1 MMHKYTNDRLC
12 VFYTC
17 VSINS
22 VIKWTSKGVVTM
34 ASKYGNPRGKAAT
47 DAKRKYN
54 SKNYDRIYPYVKK
67 ARSPY
72 IRERQRQ
79 AGLIA

>member
-34 ASKYGNPRGKAAT
+34 ASTYGNPRGKAAT
-47 DAKRKYN
+47 DAKRKR
-54 SKNYDRIYPYVKK
+54 KRKKKLPVKAQKRKPPRNPAIRTMK
-67 ARSPY
+67 AKD
-72 IRERQRQ
+72 
-79 AGLIA
+79 